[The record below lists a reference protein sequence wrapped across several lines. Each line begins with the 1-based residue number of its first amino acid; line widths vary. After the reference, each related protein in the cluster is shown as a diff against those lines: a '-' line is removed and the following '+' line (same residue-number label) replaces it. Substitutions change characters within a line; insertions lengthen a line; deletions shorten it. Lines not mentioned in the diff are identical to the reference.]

1 MSKQIVK
8 QKYERITEVK
18 AQTDVLLAQ
27 LSQGEYRSLDTWA
40 NNLAHLIKTYT
51 LFGPYMEDTSFLMW
65 LNVHHAVMLSE
76 IVMTGKAIMA
86 LQNFMKVTMTQAD

>member
-1 MSKQIVK
+1 
-8 QKYERITEVK
+8 
-18 AQTDVLLAQ
+18 
-27 LSQGEYRSLDTWA
+27 
-40 NNLAHLIKTYT
+40 
-51 LFGPYMEDTSFLMW
+51 MEDTSFLMW